1 MIESCMYVLETEAL
15 CLLRNVAFVQA
26 PNRAEPAMAAGAA
39 GVVLATVPQGAD
51 AFVFK
56 GSKDSRGRVSGRAAF

>member
-1 MIESCMYVLETEAL
+1 M
-15 CLLRNVAFVQA
+15 LRNVAFVQA

-56 GSKDSRGRVSGRAAF
+56 GEGPGKG